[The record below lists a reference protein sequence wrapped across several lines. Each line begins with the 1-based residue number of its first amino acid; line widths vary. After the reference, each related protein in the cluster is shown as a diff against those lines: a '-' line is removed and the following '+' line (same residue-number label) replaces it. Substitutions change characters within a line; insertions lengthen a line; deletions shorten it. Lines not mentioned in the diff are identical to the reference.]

1 MKKIIFDLDNT
12 LIFWE
17 EEFIKPLKY
26 TLSLYNIIDEELINK
41 INYYLDN
48 YEKDINYLSKEIL
61 IKYINSNCN
70 TNLDIKFLDLLL
82 KNQEECAGKVSDEL
96 IDTLEYLSNKYELY
110 VLTNWFTSC
119 QIGRLKKAG
128 IYKYFKEVQGGEGYL
143 KPHKEAFLKILKEEE
158 FKDSIMIGDNLEV
171 DIKGALNIGIRAI
184 LYNYKNKDIKEDNY
198 KVINKLTDLKEM
210 L

>member
-12 LIFWE
+12 LIFWKDE
-17 EEFIKPLKY
+17 YINKLY
-26 TLSLYNIIDEELINK
+26 DTLSLYNINDEKLANK

-48 YEKDINYLSKEIL
+48 YEKDINYLSKDIL
-61 IKYINSNCN
+61 IKYINDNCN
-70 TNLDIKFLDLLL
+70 TNFDTKFIDILIK
-82 KNQEECAGKVSDEL
+82 KQEDCSETSSNEL

-128 IYKYFKEVQGGEGYL
+128 IYKYFKDVKGGEGYL
-143 KPHKEAFLKILKEEE
+143 KPHKEAFLKLLKEED
-158 FKDSIMIGDNLEV
+158 FKDSIMIGDNIEV
-171 DIKGALNIGIRAI
+171 DIKGALNVGMDAI
-184 LYNYKNKDIKEDNY
+184 LYNYKNKEIKEIY
-198 KVINKLTDLKEM
+198 KTINKLTDLKEM